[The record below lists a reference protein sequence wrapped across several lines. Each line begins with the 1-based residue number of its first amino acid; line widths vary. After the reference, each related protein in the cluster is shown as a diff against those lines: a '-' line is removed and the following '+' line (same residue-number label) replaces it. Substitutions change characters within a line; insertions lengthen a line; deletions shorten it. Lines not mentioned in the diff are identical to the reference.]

1 MPKLTSLRSEKR
13 LLDRQA
19 ADRIRAH
26 ILEGILPAGA
36 RLLETQLAV
45 ELEVSRGTV
54 RAALALLAS
63 EGLVTQVAF
72 TRWQVSE
79 TTPRDAWEIYTLR
92 AALEGLGARLAAA
105 NACPEVAAALRGAIA
120 EMARAVEERRLED
133 VTDIDFRLHR
143 QIVALARH
151 RRLAEQHGHVMQQVR
166 FHMVQSGFYP
176 NDYRA
181 LVEEHAALVEAVASG
196 DAERAERLARTPQR
210 GGGAAARRGGRG
222 APTSW
227 RTTCPAERQEEKAR
241 GRSPMPVIEVNL
253 TSGRSTAQKR
263 EFASR
268 GDPRGGA
275 HLRAAARGG
284 VGGLPRRSA
293 RRTGPPAAC

>member
-36 RLLETQLAV
+36 RLLETQLAQ

-72 TRWQVSE
+72 TRWQVSD

-92 AALEGLGARLAAA
+92 RRWRGWRRGWPPPTPLPRT
-105 NACPEVAAALRGAIA
+105 PSALRRASPRWRGRWTSGASR
-120 EMARAVEERRLED
+120 MS
-133 VTDIDFRLHR
+133 TDIDFRLHR

-166 FHMVQSGFYP
+166 FHMVQAGFLP
-176 NDYRA
+176 NDYQA
-181 LVEEHAALVEAVASG
+181 LVEEHAALIEAVAGG
-196 DAERAERLARTPQR
+196 DAGAAERLARTHNEAEVR
-210 GGGAAARRGGRG
+210 LLAEGAGEAA
-222 APTSW
+222 
-227 RTTCPAERQEEKAR
+227 
-241 GRSPMPVIEVNL
+241 
-253 TSGRSTAQKR
+253 TALVADR
-263 EFASR
+263 
-268 GDPRGGA
+268 
-275 HLRAAARGG
+275 
-284 VGGLPRRSA
+284 LP
-293 RRTGPPAAC
+293 G

>member
-19 ADRIRAH
+19 ADRVRAH

-36 RLLETQLAV
+36 RLLETQLAF

-54 RAALALLAS
+54 RAALALLAN

-72 TRWQVSE
+72 TRWQVSQ

-92 AALEGLGARLAAA
+92 VALEGLGARLAAA
-105 NACPEVAAALRGAIA
+105 NASPEAGVALRGAIA
-120 EMARAVEERRLED
+120 EMARAVDERRLED

-176 NDYRA
+176 RDYMA
-181 LVEEHAALVEAVASG
+181 LGEEHAALVEAVAGG
-196 DAERAERLARTPQR
+196 DADAAERLARSHNEAEVR
-210 GGGAAARRGGRG
+210 LLAEAGAARD
-222 APTSW
+222 
-227 RTTCPAERQEEKAR
+227 
-241 GRSPMPVIEVNL
+241 L
-253 TSGRSTAQKR
+253 
-263 EFASR
+263 
-268 GDPRGGA
+268 
-275 HLRAAARGG
+275 AADD
-284 VGGLPRRSA
+284 LP
-293 RRTGPPAAC
+293 G